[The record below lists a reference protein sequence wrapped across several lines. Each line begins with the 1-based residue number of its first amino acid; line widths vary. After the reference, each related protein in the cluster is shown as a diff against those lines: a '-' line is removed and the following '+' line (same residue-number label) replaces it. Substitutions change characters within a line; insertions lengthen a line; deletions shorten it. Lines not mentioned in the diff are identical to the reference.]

1 MINVGSTGSEGLFVR
16 DISAKL
22 IKVVEL
28 PENPFFM
35 QGERWPGTIG
45 QLDR

>member
-1 MINVGSTGSEGLFVR
+1 MFVR

-22 IKVVEL
+22 IKVVGL

-35 QGERWPGTIG
+35 QGERWPERIG